1 LYIAKPR
8 SKKLSLC
15 PLWDKKDYGPKI
27 NISPFL
33 SYNDKGKTKKTNQS
47 CPKKKKIVYQIKTR
61 KKMGSLSK
69 N

>member
-47 CPKKKKIVYQIKTR
+47 CPKKKKNC
-61 KKMGSLSK
+61 LSNK
-69 N
+69 NKEENG